1 MTTGSLIKQPA
12 ENRLYSMDFSG
23 LLAVGEVL
31 AGVTSVTALPADIT
45 LSGAP
50 SYSGVYAMQ
59 RILGGT
65 ANTRYKLTFVVTT
78 SAGNTL
84 EGEGY
89 LQVKDI

>member
-1 MTTGSLIKQPA
+1 MSTPSLIKQPA

-23 LLAVGEVL
+23 LLAVGETI
-31 AGVTSVTALPADIT
+31 AGVSSVVATPSGLT
-45 LSGAP
+45 LVGSP

-59 RILGGT
+59 RISGGT
-65 ANTRYKLTFVVTT
+65 ANTRYKVTFVVTT
-78 SAGNTL
+78 TAGNTL